1 MNRFIKLTIS
11 ILSIALFT
19 GCHPK
24 GQKVEEENGP
34 TEVTLKAVKEYAQ
47 MLEESV
53 LQEKPTAEI
62 FDCAFDTVA
71 IKKKI
76 AKNSIAASA
85 MDLDYGKEI
94 FEGNLNYGARAVAV
108 VENGGDF
115 RLDTC
120 YGDGKLFHAVFR
132 IYDTLGSVEF
142 DDFTIGQNAAGELK
156 IQDCFIYNLSCW
168 LTEKMESEIVYNA
181 MRNMESL
188 DSTANLMGQVIL
200 LHNIGDFSAMLK
212 LLKENPG
219 LAKTYPAYNMYYLI
233 GLRNV
238 SEQYISDLEWLE
250 QQQADKRFFLTHAMS
265 YYASTREIENLFDIM
280 NQLMSHTGDDPIYW
294 VLFGKSLTEAGQ
306 YADALNALQNAKIGL
321 GKTLWDIWICELKCY
336 RGLAD
341 EDAFNKCLA
350 TGKELFGM
358 SDEELAML
366 FG

>member
-1 MNRFIKLTIS
+1 M
-11 ILSIALFT
+11 
-19 GCHPK
+19 
-24 GQKVEEENGP
+24 
-34 TEVTLKAVKEYAQ
+34 KAVKEYAQ

-71 IKKKI
+71 IKRKI

-265 YYASTREIENLFDIM
+265 YYANTREIENLFDIM

-294 VLFGKSLTEAGQ
+294 VLFGKSLAEAG
-306 YADALNALQNAKIGL
+306 L
-321 GKTLWDIWICELKCY
+321 
-336 RGLAD
+336 
-341 EDAFNKCLA
+341 
-350 TGKELFGM
+350 
-358 SDEELAML
+358 
-366 FG
+366 